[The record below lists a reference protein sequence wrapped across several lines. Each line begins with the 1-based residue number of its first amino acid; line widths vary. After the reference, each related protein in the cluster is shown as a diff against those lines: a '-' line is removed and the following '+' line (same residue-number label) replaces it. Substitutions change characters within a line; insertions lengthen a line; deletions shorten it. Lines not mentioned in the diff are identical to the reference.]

1 MTTDHLGIL
10 PEQPDRRLLRRAA
23 TLGRTEP
30 LWAEGPRILS
40 DPVEIATLLRNGSLT
55 KDFPR
60 SLAHERTEN
69 SPALRQIVDN
79 ALFLLDPPEHSQ
91 LRAAL
96 NPLHADPDQMNTRIR
111 ASLTTTLDSLPLG
124 VPLDA
129 RADVGVPAA
138 AGVVAAMFNI
148 TIPADEADHLARTAM
163 ALNGIASVHTGN
175 SQTEHQ
181 EPSARALGR
190 AADRWL
196 STPSFTVGSDP
207 IRSRAATASAIPSDR
222 YHSLIQFVAST
233 ALETVSTTVVA
244 GLASALPPE
253 QAERLFTHAITA
265 PLLPYT
271 LNQSPRDHIAVLLNI
286 GHAHPF
292 GIGRHHCLGASIA
305 KHIAQTTLV
314 WTTTRKVR
322 AAGQLQW
329 QTDRLGRSLHGTIT
343 LIRRGVDPT
352 AS

>member
-1 MTTDHLGIL
+1 MTTNHLGIL

-30 LWAEGPRILS
+30 LWAEGPGILS

-55 KDFPR
+55 KDYPR

-69 SPALRQIVDN
+69 SPALRQIVGN
-79 ALFLLDPPEHSQ
+79 ALFLLDPPEHSR
-91 LRAAL
+91 LRAVL
-96 NPLHADPDQMNTRIR
+96 NPLHSDPDQMNARIR

-129 RADVGVPAA
+129 RADVGVSAA

-148 TIPADEADHLARTAM
+148 TIPADEAHHLARTAM
-163 ALNGIASVHTGN
+163 ALNGIASVHIGN

-181 EPSARALGR
+181 EPSALALGR

-207 IRSRAATASAIPSDR
+207 NRSRAAWASAIPSDR
-222 YHSLIQFVAST
+222 YHGLIQFVAAT
-233 ALETVSTTVVA
+233 AFETVATIVIA
-244 GLASALPPE
+244 GLTSALRPD
-253 QAERLFTHAITA
+253 QVHRLFTHATTA

-271 LNQSPRDHIAVLLNI
+271 LKQSRGDHTPVLLNI
-286 GHAHPF
+286 SHTHPF
-292 GIGRHHCLGASIA
+292 GIGRHHCLGAGIA
-305 KHIAQTTLV
+305 KHVAQTILI
-314 WTTTRKVR
+314 WTSTRKVR
-322 AAGQLQW
+322 ADGHLQW
-329 QTDRLGRSLHGTIT
+329 QTDRLGRSLYGTIA
-343 LIRRGVDPT
+343 LIRYGG
-352 AS
+352 SS

>member
-1 MTTDHLGIL
+1 MTIDHLGIL

-79 ALFLLDPPEHSQ
+79 ALFLLDPPEHGQ

-111 ASLTTTLDSLPLG
+111 ASLMTTLDSLPLG

-207 IRSRAATASAIPSDR
+207 TRSRAAAASAIPSDR
-222 YHSLIQFVAST
+222 YHSLIQFVAAT
-233 ALETVSTTVVA
+233 ALETVATTVVA
-244 GLASALPPE
+244 GLASALPLE
-253 QAERLFTHAITA
+253 QDQRLLTHATTA
-265 PLLPYT
+265 PLLPYRLKQT
-271 LNQSPRDHIAVLLNI
+271 RHNHLPVLLNI
-286 GHAHPF
+286 SHTHPF
-292 GIGRHHCLGASIA
+292 GVGRHHCLGANIA
-305 KHIAQTTLV
+305 KLVAQTTLG
-314 WTTTRKVR
+314 WATERR
-322 AAGQLQW
+322 ANANGELQW
-329 QTDRLGRSLHGTIT
+329 QTDKLGRSLHGTIT
-343 LIRRGVDPT
+343 LRRR
-352 AS
+352 